1 MLSCE
6 DVKNLLSAYY
16 DGELGV
22 AAQQQVAEHLA
33 ACEACREEYEQ
44 LKVLGGAFGAL
55 AFPVADK
62 AFRAS
67 LHERLEA
74 EAKKNKTVRFG
85 TVWRDM
91 RTYAAIAAC
100 LVLTVGIYAAV
111 KNNSVQPYPQS
122 ANPNTQTEAY
132 GNMAAVPPSGDIS
145 APSEGTASPETIQEQ
160 KIAGDEGTSA
170 SPRATNS
177 PQVSPSPNPAQDNGA
192 AGQGIVTAPT
202 PTLDVE
208 LVIPTPQQTSMPP
221 VTSEPRTG
229 PETRQEP
236 APEQIPGGNTGAGG
250 DTIPGEAD
258 PHAGGNS
265 NGVLAVNNGGQTTT
279 KFTMTDKNIYD
290 SVTELLGSF
299 GTVTVTDTS
308 IQVKV
313 LNTNYNACLAAL
325 RSVQGLQEADTI
337 VVEGEESGHCIIQIN
352 IAK

>member
-22 AAQQQVAEHLA
+22 AAQQQVAEHMA

-44 LKVLGGAFGAL
+44 LKALSGAFGAL
-55 AFPVADK
+55 TFPESDK
-62 AFRAS
+62 AFRAG
-67 LHERLEA
+67 LHERLET
-74 EAKKNKTVRFG
+74 EAKKNRTVRFG

-91 RTYAAIAAC
+91 RTYAAVAAC

-111 KNNSVQPYPQS
+111 KNNSVQPYPQP
-122 ANPNTQTEAY
+122 AAPNPQMEAY
-132 GNMAAVPPSGDIS
+132 ENKAAVLPSGDIL
-145 APSEGTASPETIQEQ
+145 APSEETASPETIPEQ
-160 KIAGDEGTSA
+160 KIADSEGISA
-170 SPRATNS
+170 SPKTTN
-177 PQVSPSPNPAQDNGA
+177 PLQASPSPNPAQDGA
-192 AGQGIVTAPT
+192 ASGQGQASAPT
-202 PTLDVE
+202 PTPAAE
-208 LVIPTPQQTSMPP
+208 LVAPTPQQTNMPHA
-221 VTSEPRTG
+221 TSEPRTET
-229 PETRQEP
+229 PEVRQEP
-236 APEQIPGGNTGAGG
+236 PPENTGAGA
-250 DTIPGEAD
+250 DTPSGETD

-265 NGVLAVNNGGQTTT
+265 SGVLAVNNSGQTTT

-290 SVTELLGSF
+290 SVAELLGSF

-313 LNTNYNACLAAL
+313 LSANYNACLAAL